1 MGTAA
6 AVALAA
12 CVPQPP
18 AGTAAGGTSS
28 ASSGPATTATTA
40 TTTSTPASA
49 TSSAAP
55 PTTTSGAPAPSA
67 PTSTTATET
76 LGPPP
81 ASDFVAPAPEPVL
94 AALTGSAPVP
104 TAAGLSRRLSALLS
118 DPGLGAR
125 VEYDITDVETGQNL
139 LARGAQTPATPAS
152 TTKLLTAV
160 AALSVLG
167 PQERLATR
175 VVAGADDATIVLVG
189 GGDMLL
195 ATGRGDPTKVVGH
208 AGLTDLAAGTAAAL
222 RSAGRTRVA
231 LRLDDSLFSGPRVSP
246 AWSPADLVSGFVA
259 PVAPLAV
266 ESGRASS
273 GDPATAS
280 DPALAAANAFATLLD
295 KRGITVTGVGRG
307 RAPDGAPAVAEVL
320 GAPVQDVV
328 EHMLDESDNT
338 VAEVLAR
345 LVAARGDRPPT
356 FDGAGQAVIDA
367 VAELGVP
374 TAGAR
379 FTGGSGLG
387 RGGVIAPRTLTATI
401 VLAASEKHPELRAT
415 LTGLPV
421 AGVTG
426 TLAERYS
433 GAGQGRAV
441 GVVRAKTGTLTGAS
455 SLAGT
460 VVDADGRLLAFAVVA
475 DRVTSTGDARD
486 ALDSVA
492 AALAG
497 CGCS

>member
-1 MGTAA
+1 VGTAA

-18 AGTAAGGTSS
+18 ADVAGSS
-28 ASSGPATTATTA
+28 APAA
-40 TTTSTPASA
+40 
-49 TSSAAP
+49 SSAAP
-55 PTTTSGAPAPSA
+55 AGTPTAPAATTPAGTPAA
-67 PTSTTATET
+67 PATET
-76 LGPPP
+76 LAPPP

-94 AALTGSAPVP
+94 AGLTSTAPVP
-104 TAAGLSRRLSALLS
+104 TAAGLTSRLAALLA

-125 VEYDITDVETGQNL
+125 VEYDITDVVTGENL

-167 PQERLATR
+167 PQTRLATR
-175 VVAGADDATIVLVG
+175 VAAGEDDGTVVLVG

-208 AGLTDLAAGTAAAL
+208 AGLTDLADATAAAL
-222 RSAGRTRVA
+222 TADGRTQVA
-231 LRLDDSLFSGPRVSP
+231 LLLDDTLFTGPRVSP
-246 AWSPADLVSGFVA
+246 AWGPTDLSSGFVA

-266 ESGRASS
+266 ESGRARS
-273 GDPATAS
+273 GAPATTS
-280 DPALAAANAFATLLD
+280 DPAFAAVKAFATLLG
-295 KRGITVTGVGRG
+295 KRGVTVTGVARG
-307 RAPDGAPAVAEVL
+307 PAPDGAATVAQVL

-345 LVAARGDRPPT
+345 LVAAGSGGPVT
-356 FDGAGQAVIDA
+356 FDGAGRAVVAA
-367 VAELGVP
+367 VADLGVP

-379 FTGGSGLG
+379 FTGGSGLA

-401 VLAASEKHPELRAT
+401 VLAASAKHPELRAT

-426 TLAERYS
+426 TLAERYA
-433 GAGQGRAV
+433 GAGQDGAV

-475 DRVTSTGDARD
+475 DRVVSTQKARD

>member
-18 AGTAAGGTSS
+18 AGTAAGGTSA
-28 ASSGPATTATTA
+28 ASSGPATTSSA
-40 TTTSTPASA
+40 PAPA
-49 TSSAAP
+49 TSS
-55 PTTTSGAPAPSA
+55 SAPAPAPTVPSA
-67 PTSTTATET
+67 PTASATET

-94 AALTGSAPVP
+94 AGLTGAAPVP
-104 TAAGLSRRLSALLS
+104 TAAGLSRRLEALLS
-118 DPGLGAR
+118 DPGLGGR
-125 VEYDITDVETGQNL
+125 VEYDITDVETGENL
-139 LARGAQTPATPAS
+139 LARGAQTPVTPAS

-175 VVAGADDATIVLVG
+175 VVPGADDATIVLVG

-208 AGLTDLAAGTAAAL
+208 AGLTDLADGTADAL
-222 RSAGRTRVA
+222 RAAGRTRVV
-231 LRLDDSLFSGPRVSP
+231 LRLDDTLFSGPRVSP
-246 AWSPADLVSGFVA
+246 AWSPADLTAGFVA

-280 DPALAAANAFATLLD
+280 DPALAAATAFATLLG

-307 RAPDGAPAVAEVL
+307 RAPAGAPTVAEVL

-328 EHMLDESDNT
+328 EHMLDQSDNT

-345 LVAARGDRPPT
+345 LVAARGDQPPT
-356 FDGAGQAVIDA
+356 FDGAGRAVIDA
-367 VAELGVP
+367 VAALGVP

-433 GAGQGRAV
+433 GAGQGGAV

>member
-28 ASSGPATTATTA
+28 ASS
-40 TTTSTPASA
+40 TSSAPVA
-49 TSSAAP
+49 TSSAPAP
-55 PTTTSGAPAPSA
+55 ATSSAPAPTTSTRAPAPGTSA
-67 PTSTTATET
+67 PTATET
-76 LGPPP
+76 LAPPP

-104 TAAGLSRRLSALLS
+104 TAAGLTQRLAALLS
-118 DPGLGAR
+118 DPGLGGR
-125 VEYDITDVETGQNL
+125 VGYDITDVETGENL
-139 LARGAQTPATPAS
+139 LARGAQTPVTPAS

-175 VVAGADDATIVLVG
+175 VVPGADDATIVLVG

-208 AGLTDLAAGTAAAL
+208 AGLADLADGTAEAL
-222 RSAGRTRVA
+222 EAAGRTRVV
-231 LRLDDSLFSGPRVSP
+231 LRLDDTLFSGPRVSP
-246 AWSPADLVSGFVA
+246 AWSPADLTAGFVA

-273 GDPATAS
+273 GDPAIAS
-280 DPALAAANAFATLLD
+280 DPALAAATAFATLLG

-307 RAPDGAPAVAEVL
+307 RAPGDAATVAQVL

-328 EHMLDESDNT
+328 EHMLDKSDNT

-345 LVAARGDRPPT
+345 LVAVRGDQPPT
-356 FDGAGQAVIDA
+356 FDGAGRAVIDA
-367 VAELGVP
+367 VAALGVP

-433 GAGQGRAV
+433 GAGQGGAV

-486 ALDSVA
+486 AIDSVA